1 MIAKILFIVL
11 FVVLGIILSMGKGA
25 FLIAG
30 LNTMSKE
37 EKEKYDVLSLCKFM
51 GKFMFII
58 AICITLFVL
67 NDIYNIKILTTIALV
82 LFNVSLIF
90 VIVYSNTGRRFEK

>member
-30 LNTMSKE
+30 LNIMSKE

-58 AICITLFVL
+58 AICIMLFVL

-90 VIVYSNTGRRFEK
+90 VIVYSNTGRRFKK

>member
-11 FVVLGIILSMGKGA
+11 FVVLGIVLSIGKGA

-37 EKEKYDVLSLCKFM
+37 EKEKYDVLSLCKLM

-67 NDIYNIKILTTIALV
+67 NDIFNIKFLTTIALV

-90 VIVYSNTGRRFEK
+90 VIVYSNTGKRFEK